1 MTRDTR
7 TKPESPMS
15 RPHSS
20 DRAPGNEEVPQGEF
34 IDVLTNQPVDPG
46 RLQVFPVPQEFLH
59 KALANEPPRSNS
71 EGVTNATSPQ
81 MRSEPS
87 SRPSDLRTVIAPKDS
102 SVTMVMSRRPGSA
115 GLFARWA
122 VTGKIPT
129 SIKVVM
135 VGFGVL
141 ILILAWANWNAVT
154 PEKVAGGDANPVV
167 PAAVPLIAPPRAI
180 GETPRSTAPE
190 GPSANANANST
201 PLARADSLEPRPAP
215 VQGASETSAKTKKV
229 SQPSGAGVSSISK
242 PVNAP
247 RENPQQVASSAPAEP
262 NNPPKKKAWFSEE

>member
-1 MTRDTR
+1 
-7 TKPESPMS
+7 MS

-20 DRAPGNEEVPQGEF
+20 DLAPGNEEVPQGEF

-59 KALANEPPRSNS
+59 KALANEPPRSNP
-71 EGVTNATSPQ
+71 EGARNAASPQ

-87 SRPSDLRTVIAPKDS
+87 SRLSEPRTVIAPNEA

-129 SIKVVM
+129 SLKVVM

-154 PEKVAGGDANPVV
+154 PEKVAGSDATPVV
-167 PAAVPLIAPPRAI
+167 PAAVPLIAPLRATE
-180 GETPRSTAPE
+180 ETPRTTAPE

-201 PLARADSLEPRPAP
+201 PAARAVSSEPRLAQ
-215 VQGASETSAKTKKV
+215 VQGASEASAKSKKV
-229 SQPSGAGVSSISK
+229 SQPSGAGVSSLSK
-242 PVNAP
+242 PVNTP
-247 RENPQQVASSAPAEP
+247 RETPQQVASSAPAEP

>member
-1 MTRDTR
+1 
-7 TKPESPMS
+7 MS

-71 EGVTNATSPQ
+71 EGVTNAASPQ
-81 MRSEPS
+81 VRSEPS
-87 SRPSDLRTVIAPKDS
+87 SRPSEPRTVIAPNEA

-122 VTGKIPT
+122 VTGKIPS
-129 SIKVVM
+129 SIKLVM

-141 ILILAWANWNAVT
+141 ILILAWANWNAAT
-154 PEKVAGGDANPVV
+154 REKVAGRDATPVV
-167 PAAVPLIAPPRAI
+167 PAAVPLIAPPRATE
-180 GETPRSTAPE
+180 ETPRSTAPE
-190 GPSANANANST
+190 GPLANANATST
-201 PLARADSLEPRPAP
+201 PAARAVSSEPRPAQ
-215 VQGASETSAKTKKV
+215 VQGASEASAKTKKV

-242 PVNAP
+242 PVNTP